1 MAWMARRGTLVL
13 IVVIGLL
20 LPALAALQYRWMGEI
35 SRLEQVRAKTN
46 IDAAAQRF
54 STEFDA
60 MLADIYAQYYGRLP
74 QTRGTAHH
82 LSPES
87 TPAAPRPPLV
97 KQAFVISRDGQGGF
111 PVRELDA
118 AGRPGAVVAW
128 PEWLDPTP
136 TSAAGGAEDG
146 PLPRGLQRTL
156 LDELPGLVV
165 RRGTPHDEWIV
176 VVLDLPRIVDQV
188 LPAMLGSH
196 LEGGV
201 PVPYDMLV
209 NREDVPEHVL
219 YRSHPDLNPA
229 DFAGWVTLMP
239 VFGLHSRDLEPDMA
253 RGLMPDAAAHRWRL
267 FLKARDGSLEAAV
280 AAARR
285 RNLWIGAGVLA
296 LLAVSVGLLVL
307 SVHRVQRAAQESLEL
322 VARISHELRTPLST
336 ITCAGENLADS
347 VVVSQDETRH
357 YGRIIQQEGRRLH
370 KTISDILLCCRL
382 QTRGDAVLNLQPT
395 RIADVIDRAVED
407 SRVVVAAPDGLVVR
421 DVDPRLPLVMAD
433 AEALRAAI
441 KNLVVNALKHGRLSP
456 VRITARAERSGQ
468 VTIEVEDHGP
478 GIPDEELPKVFD
490 VFYRGRQ
497 ARDGQIDGSGIGLNV
512 VYQVVRSHGGRIR
525 VARAEPHG
533 TRFTV
538 QVPALPPGASPA
550 AAAAPEPAA

>member
-1 MAWMARRGTLVL
+1 MAWKTRRGTLL
-13 IVVIGLL
+13 LFVVIGLL

-35 SRLEQVRAKTN
+35 SHLEQVRARTN

-60 MLADIYAQYYGRLP
+60 MLAAIYAQYYGRLP
-74 QTRGTAHH
+74 ETRGAGH
-82 LSPES
+82 SRAADV
-87 TPAAPRPPLV
+87 TPAAARPPLA
-97 KQAFVISRDGQGGF
+97 KQVLVISRDGRGGF

-118 AGRPGAVVAW
+118 EGRAGAVGPW

-136 TSAAGGAEDG
+136 SAAAGGAEDA

-156 LDELPGLVV
+156 LDEVPALVV

-201 PVPYDMLV
+201 PLQYDMLV

-219 YRSHPDLNPA
+219 YRSNPDLTPA
-229 DFAGWVTLMP
+229 DFADWVSLMP
-239 VFGLHSRDLEPDMA
+239 VFGIHSRDLDPEMA

-280 AAARR
+280 DAARR
-285 RNLWIGAGVLA
+285 RNLWIGASVLA
-296 LLAVSVGLLVL
+296 LLALSVGLLVL
-307 SVHRVQRAAQESLEL
+307 SVHRVQRAAQDSLEL

-336 ITCAGENLADS
+336 ITCAGENLADNLVAS
-347 VVVSQDETRH
+347 PEETRH

-382 QTRGDAVLNLQPT
+382 QTRADEVLNLQPT
-395 RIADVIDRAVED
+395 RVADVIDRAVED
-407 SRVVVAAPDGLVVR
+407 SRIVVAAPDARVDC

-441 KNLVVNALKHGRLSP
+441 KNLIVNALKHGRLSP

-468 VTIEVEDHGP
+468 VVIEVEDDGP
-478 GIPDEELPKVFD
+478 GIPDDELPKVFD
-490 VFYRGRQ
+490 AFYRGRH
-497 ARDGQIDGSGIGLNV
+497 ARDGQVDGSGIGLNV
-512 VYQVVRSHGGRIR
+512 VYQVIRSHGGRVR
-525 VARAEPHG
+525 VSRAEPRG

-538 QVPALPPGASPA
+538 QVPGLPLGASGAP
-550 AAAAPEPAA
+550 APEPAA

>member
-1 MAWMARRGTLVL
+1 MAWMTRRGTLLL

-35 SRLEQVRAKTN
+35 SRLEQVRARTN

-60 MLADIYAQYYGRLP
+60 MLAEIYAQYYGRLP
-74 QTRGTAHH
+74 ETRGAHH

-87 TPAAPRPPLV
+87 SPAAPRPALV
-97 KQAFVISRDGQGGF
+97 KQAFVISRDGRGGF

-118 AGRPGAVVAW
+118 DGRPGAIVAW
-128 PEWLDPTP
+128 PDWLDPTP
-136 TSAAGGAEDG
+136 SPAAGGAEDA

-176 VVLDLPRIVDQV
+176 VLLDLPRIVDQV
-188 LPAMLGSH
+188 LPSMLGSH

-201 PVPYDMLV
+201 PLPYDLLV
-209 NREDVPEHVL
+209 NREDVPEHIL
-219 YRSHPDLNPA
+219 YRSQPDLMPA
-229 DFAGWVTLMP
+229 DFADWVTLMP
-239 VFGLHSRDLEPDMA
+239 VFGLHSRDLDPEMA

-280 AAARR
+280 DAARR
-285 RNLWIGAGVLA
+285 RNLWIGASVLA
-296 LLAVSVGLLVL
+296 LLALSVGLLVL
-307 SVHRVQRAAQESLEL
+307 SVHRVQRAAQDSLEL

-336 ITCAGENLADS
+336 ITCAGENLADNLVAS
-347 VVVSQDETRH
+347 PEETRH

-382 QTRGDAVLNLQPT
+382 QTRADAVLNLQPT
-395 RIADVIDRAVED
+395 RVADVIDGAIAD
-407 SRVVVAAPDGLVVR
+407 SRVVTTAAASITCT
-421 DVDPRLPLVMAD
+421 VDPRLPMVMAD
-433 AEALRAAI
+433 ADALRAAI
-441 KNLVVNALKHGRLSP
+441 KNLVVNAVKHGRQTP
-456 VRITARAERSGQ
+456 VTVTARAERGGQ
-468 VTIEVEDHGP
+468 VLIEVEDRGP
-478 GIPDEELPKVFD
+478 GIPDDELPRLFD
-490 VFYRGRQ
+490 PFYRGKR
-497 ARDGQIDGSGIGLNV
+497 ARDGEVDGSGIGLNV

-538 QVPALPPGASPA
+538 QFPGLPTPPMPSPQ
-550 AAAAPEPAA
+550 PEPAA

>member
-35 SRLEQVRAKTN
+35 SHLEQVRAKTN

-54 STEFDA
+54 STEFDE
-60 MLADIYAQYYGRLP
+60 MLAAVYAQYYGRLP
-74 QTRGTAHH
+74 ETRGTGHH
-82 LSPES
+82 ALPDS
-87 TPAAPRPPLV
+87 TPTAARPPLA
-97 KQAFVISRDGQGGF
+97 KQVLVISRDGRGGF

-118 AGRPGAVVAW
+118 EGRAGARVPW

-136 TSAAGGAEDG
+136 SAAAGGAEDA

-156 LDELPGLVV
+156 LDEVPALVV

-201 PVPYDMLV
+201 PLEYDMLV
-209 NREDVPEHVL
+209 NREDVPGHVL
-219 YRSHPDLNPA
+219 YRSHPDLTPE
-229 DFAGWVTLMP
+229 DFADWVSLMP
-239 VFGLHSRDLEPDMA
+239 VFGIHSRDLDPEMA

-280 AAARR
+280 ASARR
-285 RNLWIGAGVLA
+285 RNLWIGASVLA
-296 LLAVSVGLLVL
+296 LLAVSVALLVA
-307 SVHRVQRAAQESLEL
+307 SVSRVQRAAQDSLEL

-347 VVVSQDETRH
+347 IVANPEETRH

-382 QTRGDAVLNLQPT
+382 QTRADTVLSLRPT
-395 RIADVIDRAVED
+395 RIDEVLAGAIED
-407 SRVVVAAPDGLVVR
+407 SRVVTTAAAPISCT
-421 DVDPRLPLVMAD
+421 VDPRLPMVLAD
-433 AEALRAAI
+433 ADALRAAI
-441 KNLVVNALKHGRLSP
+441 KNLVVNAVKHGRQTP
-456 VRITARAERSGQ
+456 VFVSARAERGGH
-468 VTIEVEDHGP
+468 VVIEVEDRGP
-478 GIPDEELPKVFD
+478 GIPDEELPRVFD
-490 VFYRGRQ
+490 PFFRGKR
-497 ARDGQIDGSGIGLNV
+497 ARDGQVDGSGIGLNV

-525 VARAEPHG
+525 VSHADPKG

-538 QVPALPPGASPA
+538 QVPSLPTPPMPSPQ
-550 AAAAPEPAA
+550 PEPAA

>member
-1 MAWMARRGTLVL
+1 MAWIARRGTLVL
-13 IVVIGLL
+13 VVVIGLL

-35 SRLEQVRAKTN
+35 SDLEQVRAKTN

-54 STEFDA
+54 STEFDE
-60 MLADIYAQYYGRLP
+60 MLAAVYAQYYGRLP
-74 QTRGTAHH
+74 KARGAADH
-82 LSPES
+82 
-87 TPAAPRPPLV
+87 AAPDATTARPPLARQV
-97 KQAFVISRDGQGGF
+97 LVISRDGRGGF

-118 AGRPGAVVAW
+118 EGRAGELVPW
-128 PEWLDPTP
+128 PEWLDPP
-136 TSAAGGAEDG
+136 PSAAAGGAEDA

-156 LDELPGLVV
+156 LDEVPALVV

-201 PVPYDMLV
+201 PVDYDVLL
-209 NREDVPEHVL
+209 NREDVPDHVL
-219 YRSHPDLNPA
+219 YRSHPELTPD
-229 DFAGWVTLMP
+229 DFADWVSLMP
-239 VFGLHSRDLEPDMA
+239 VFGIHSRDLDPEMA

-280 AAARR
+280 ATARR

-296 LLAVSVGLLVL
+296 LLALSVGLLVL

-347 VVVSQDETRH
+347 VVASADETRH
-357 YGRIIQQEGRRLH
+357 YGRIIQQEGRRLN

-382 QTRGDAVLNLQPT
+382 QTRAEAVLNLRPT
-395 RIADVIDRAVED
+395 RLADVIDRAVED
-407 SRVVVAAPDGLVVR
+407 SKVVVAAPAAAVECAVEPG
-421 DVDPRLPLVMAD
+421 LPLVMAD
-433 AEALRAAI
+433 ADALRAAI
-441 KNLVVNALKHGRLSP
+441 KNLVVNALKHGRQSP
-456 VRITARAERSGQ
+456 VRVSARAERSGQ
-468 VTIEVEDHGP
+468 VVIEVEDHGP
-478 GIPDEELPKVFD
+478 GIPEDELPRVFD
-490 VFYRGRQ
+490 AFFRGKR
-497 ARDGQIDGSGIGLNV
+497 ARDGQVDGSGIGLNV

-525 VARAEPHG
+525 VSRAEPQG

-538 QVPALPPGASPA
+538 QVPGLPLGAVPS
-550 AAAAPEPAA
+550 PEPAA